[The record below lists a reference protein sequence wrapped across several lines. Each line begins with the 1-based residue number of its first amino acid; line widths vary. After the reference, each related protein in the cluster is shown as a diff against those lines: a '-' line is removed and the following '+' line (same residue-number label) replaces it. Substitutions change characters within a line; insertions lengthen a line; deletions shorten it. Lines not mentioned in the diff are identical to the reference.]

1 MITTK
6 QVRDIMRK
14 YTDSIIYTNKVK
26 AKNERSVKC
35 YLPSDSVVAK
45 KLLSELDAAA
55 AGANYVNTYKY
66 SSYYYAPLD
75 SVTVRCVIA

>member
-14 YTDSIIYTNKVK
+14 YTESVIYTNKVK

-35 YLPSDSVVAK
+35 YLPSDPVVAK

-55 AGANYVNTYKY
+55 GESCVSTYKY

>member
-14 YTDSIIYTNKVK
+14 YTKSTIYTNKVK

-55 AGANYVNTYKY
+55 GANYVNTYKY